1 MSNADEL
8 KKLKEL
14 LDSGVLSKEE
24 FEIEKSKII
33 ATKDSSSKYE
43 DNLGKK
49 VRNSKKTI
57 VYASIALVVIMIGV
71 FYFVN
76 TNNKTASANCE
87 LFSSELRLNVTG
99 GLAKLKDFAYV
110 LSLSDTGIVNWE
122 KAYKTSNEQKK
133 VLGFHLD
140 NIEKLSPP
148 SNLKE
153 SYNIILT
160 AFSDIVDG
168 VGIVSRAAYD
178 KNIVSLNYGKNSINN
193 SLDVLLD
200 GLNLLNQNSC
210 EI

>member
-33 ATKDSSSKYE
+33 SKKDSSSKYKGS
-43 DNLGKK
+43 LGKK

-57 VYASIALVVIMIGV
+57 VYASVALVIIMIGV
-71 FYFVN
+71 FSFFN

-87 LFSSELRLNVTG
+87 LFSSELRLHVTG
-99 GLAKLKDFAYV
+99 GLTKLKDFAYV

-122 KAYKTSNEQKK
+122 TVYKTSNEQKK
-133 VLGFHLD
+133 VLGFYLD
-140 NIEKLSPP
+140 NIEQLSPP
-148 SNLKE
+148 SNQKE
-153 SYNIILT
+153 SYNLILT
-160 AFSDIVDG
+160 AFSDIVDS
-168 VGIVSRAAYD
+168 VGIVSRAAFD

-193 SLDVLLD
+193 NLDVLIE

-210 EI
+210 